1 MQFLVDVQADL
12 SLLAISADAKP
23 MILFLFSQKT
33 GFDIS
38 CKLSPL
44 ETICMKCQILFSG
57 KNKNNMLS
65 ADFLPRM
72 LSIKVEIEMIVTVIL

>member
-1 MQFLVDVQADL
+1 MDVQADL
-12 SLLAISADAKP
+12 SLLAISADAKL